1 MLAASIPE
9 DNHKTRQRTARFGFR
24 TTPDVK
30 QTIERAAEL
39 SGQDLSSFTLSAAYE
54 RAMSTIQ
61 AHEVTRLKAEDHQA
75 FFDAL
80 ENPPAPTERLRA
92 AFARHEETVVQR

>member
-1 MLAASIPE
+1 MLAASTPE
-9 DNHKTRQRTARFGFR
+9 GDHKARQRTARFGFR

-30 QTIERAAEL
+30 QTIERAATL

-61 AHEVTRLKAEDHQA
+61 AHEVTHLAPEDHQA
-75 FFDAL
+75 FLDAL
-80 ENPPAPTERLRA
+80 ENPPAPTDKLRA
-92 AFARHEETVVQR
+92 AFARHEERVVER